1 MNRETALVAG
11 CAVMAVIVWLLFT
24 HWQWGVSVL
33 LILIL
38 ANQGRAR

>member
-1 MNRETALVAG
+1 MRLPSSSGGLV
-11 CAVMAVIVWLLFT
+11 VAVIVWLLFT